1 MWGFHFVFLQ
11 LVRCDVLC
19 YPDSVVDCTVDL
31 QQQFDALVI
40 LQLHK
45 YEKIQGQWI
54 KKTALSASC
63 NVNSCFTQV
72 CVWWCSVCFLFCSE
86 GGYFNA
92 IMSFP
97 LNYPNSPP
105 SVRFT
110 SDMWHPNGEQFS
122 ARQILNYG
130 HIPFWM
136 WAVLI
141 SWSVWI
147 QNWQHVAS

>member
-40 LQLHK
+40 SQLHK

-63 NVNSCFTQV
+63 NVNSSISQV
-72 CVWWCSVCFLFCSE
+72 CVWWFSVCFLFCSE

-110 SDMWHPNGEQFS
+110 SDMWHPNGEHFQPG
-122 ARQILNYG
+122 RY
-130 HIPFWM
+130 
-136 WAVLI
+136 
-141 SWSVWI
+141 WI
-147 QNWQHVAS
+147 MDIFLSQCEQSSFVGLFGYRIHNM